1 MHRVYV
7 YVHAYI
13 GLYYYPYLANHN
25 HAGKKLSRL
34 SHKLSPCANH
44 DFPFMQSQ
52 ITYVSSA
59 SCCSEFSVARDIAI
73 VCLYKA

>member
-7 YVHAYI
+7 YVHVHAYI

-34 SHKLSPCANH
+34 SHKLPHAPTMISRLCNH
-44 DFPFMQSQ
+44 RLRTFQ
-52 ITYVSSA
+52 VRHA
-59 SCCSEFSVARDIAI
+59 
-73 VCLYKA
+73 L